1 MTGRAPGRMIRR
13 GICMYN
19 VRSLDSNEF
28 IDHAEILESLDE
40 GRKLS
45 SDRAEVARILNKARE
60 YRGLTHREAAAL
72 LFVED
77 EDTLKSIYALAREI
91 KEHIYGRRIV
101 MFAPLYLSDYCV
113 NNCRY
118 CGFHASNKTVRRK
131 LSQEELREEVLAL
144 EALGHKRL
152 LLEAG
157 EDDRNCPLDYVIECM
172 HTIYATKL
180 RNGSIRRVNV
190 DIAATTAENY
200 RRLKDAGLGTYILFQ
215 ETYHKPTYEFMHMG
229 GPKANY
235 EWHTEAMDRGML
247 EGGLDDVGIGVLFG
261 LYDWRYEVMGLLM
274 HAEHL
279 EAVAGV
285 GPHTISFPRLL
296 PAEGVDYSAYSLV
309 SDDDFKHLIAVTRLA
324 VPYTGMILTTRES
337 AEFRR
342 GLLDIGMSQMSAGSC
357 VGVGGYA
364 HPQRVVPGEAPQFHL
379 ADERKPEDVLK
390 GLVRDGYLPSFCT
403 ACYRSGRTGDRF
415 MPLAKSGEISNCCQP
430 NAMLTFKEY
439 LLDYADDELRALGEN
454 MIADELSRISREPR
468 RNQTAQYLKR
478 LEQGER
484 DLRF

>member
-1 MTGRAPGRMIRR
+1 
-13 GICMYN
+13 MYN

-28 IDHAEILESLDE
+28 IDDAEIREALEA
-40 GRKLS
+40 GRKLAA
-45 SDRAEVARILNKARE
+45 DRDVVVRILAKARE
-60 YRGLTHREAAAL
+60 YRGLTHREAAVL

-77 EDTLKSIYALAREI
+77 EDTLKAMYALAREI

-113 NNCRY
+113 NHCRY
-118 CGFHASNKTVRRK
+118 CGFHAGNRTLRRK

-157 EDDRNCPLDYVIECM
+157 EDDRNCPLDYILECM
-172 HTIYATKL
+172 QTIYSTKL
-180 RNGSIRRVNV
+180 SNGAIRRVNV

-200 RRLKDAGLGTYILFQ
+200 ARLKAAGLGTYILFQ
-215 ETYHKPTYEFMHMG
+215 ETYHKPTYEFMHRG

-247 EGGLDDVGIGVLFG
+247 GGHLDDVGIGALFG
-261 LYDWRYEVMGLLM
+261 LYDWHYEVMGLLM

-296 PAEGVDYSAYSLV
+296 PAEGVDYAAYHLV
-309 SDDDFKHLIAVTRLA
+309 SDRDFKHLIAVTRLA

-342 GLLDIGMSQMSAGSC
+342 ELLDIGMSQMSAGSC

-364 HPQRVVPGEAPQFHL
+364 HPQCTQPGEAPQFHL

-403 ACYRSGRTGDRF
+403 ACYRAGRTGDRF
-415 MPLAKSGEISNCCQP
+415 MPLAKSGDISNCCQP

-439 LLDYADDELRALGEN
+439 LLDYADEELRTLGEG
-454 MIADELSRISREPR
+454 MIAEELRRIPR
-468 RNQTAQYLKR
+468 DSVRQKTEEFLAR
-478 LEQGER
+478 MECGER